1 MSTNI
6 SLSKRPNP
14 QKPKEPWKYYA
25 LAQYSGTMD
34 IDTFAE
40 HISSHNS
47 KYRRAD
53 IAAVLTMAVDCM
65 RENLLAGYLIRLGDL
80 GTFETAIHCSG
91 VENAADFKADVNIL
105 DMYVN
110 WTPGTRF
117 TNMLSEA
124 TFNLVP
130 SRKSMRKIMKAI
142 KAGELSVDLSDE
154 KDSSSDSI
162 NSATDGDD
170 SSSTDNGSDISGS
183 GSDSSDSDSYNESV
197 DDGNGDLG

>member
-14 QKPKEPWKYYA
+14 LKPKEPWKYYA

-34 IDTFAE
+34 IDAFAE

-47 KYRRAD
+47 KYGRAD

-80 GTFETAIHCSG
+80 GTFETALHCSG

-117 TNMLSEA
+117 TDLLKNA

-130 SRKSMRKIMKAI
+130 SRKSMRKILKAI
-142 KAGELSVDLSDE
+142 KAGEMTVDLSD
-154 KDSSSDSI
+154 KDDSSSSDDSDD
-162 NSATDGDD
+162 SSTDD
-170 SSSTDNGSDISGS
+170 SSSTGGNSGS
-183 GSDSSDSDSYNESV
+183 GSSSSGDSGLSGDDDSDI
-197 DDGNGDLG
+197 L